1 MSYFKEKYS
10 EGFGG
15 DGNFYHRQS
24 NVPPNYQNF
33 YASRTRS
40 RRLLNWLRRHWF
52 MVSLVLLGAVAL
64 YRNGIKLYRPSE
76 KSSISPNKSQP
87 NNVQGSYTAADEAKE
102 ANAELNIGNVFED
115 VKPDESEKTVEKSD
129 KKSPKKV
136 GKNVAPK
143 KNATLSDLP
152 PLNVP
157 EIVSYCKK
165 YAHVAIAERKKFG
178 IPSSLILANAVRQSF
193 AGQRDCAKRANNHF
207 ALPAQDWNGK
217 IETCANG
224 KMRRYE
230 SVWLSFRDHSLF
242 LTGEKFAGI
251 KQKYQPT
258 EYKSWAKAIQD
269 AGYPAQNKQ
278 LAAELILI
286 IEKYQLYRL
295 DKL

>member
-1 MSYFKEKYS
+1 
-10 EGFGG
+10 
-15 DGNFYHRQS
+15 
-24 NVPPNYQNF
+24 
-33 YASRTRS
+33 
-40 RRLLNWLRRHWF
+40 
-52 MVSLVLLGAVAL
+52 MVSLLLLGVVAL
-64 YRNGIKLYRPSE
+64 CKNGIKLYRPSE
-76 KSSISPNKSQP
+76 KSSISPQKLQP
-87 NNVQGSYTAADEAKE
+87 NNVQGSYTAEDEATE
-102 ANAELNIGNVFED
+102 TNATLNIGNVFED
-115 VKPDESEKTVEKSD
+115 LPAE
-129 KKSPKKV
+129 SPKKEEKTPSKTNQKTIKKV
-136 GKNVAPK
+136 EKNIAAPK
-143 KNATLSDLP
+143 SGLLSDLP
-152 PLNVP
+152 PLTVP
-157 EIVSYCKK
+157 EIVKYCKK

-230 SVWLSFRDHSLF
+230 LVWLSFRDHSLF
-242 LTGEKFAGI
+242 LMSEKFGNI

-269 AGYPAQNKQ
+269 GGYPAQNKQ